1 MLGLKYVESVLY
13 YIFMREE
20 MTLVHIK
27 GVAMPSEEASPVII
41 LQDGDGGELAV
52 SVGPFEAGAIVMELE
67 GLSTPRPL
75 THSLLV
81 QLLREQGVSI
91 RRVELYGLYGAD
103 QDGFMARILYGRGLR
118 SWTRD
123 VRPSDALALA
133 AVTKAPV
140 YAHPSLVMPCGCSS
154 GSSGH
159 YAEGHYWLQA
169 AEV

>member
-1 MLGLKYVESVLY
+1 
-13 YIFMREE
+13 

-27 GVAMPSEEASPVII
+27 GVAMPSEEASPVVV
-41 LQDGDGGELAV
+41 LQDGDGGELVV
-52 SVGPFEAGAIVMELE
+52 SIGAFEAGAIVMELE

-81 QLLREQGVSI
+81 QLMREQGVSI

-103 QDGFMARILYGRGLR
+103 QDGFMARIRYGRGLR
-118 SWTRD
+118 SWIRD

-140 YAHPSLVMPCGCSS
+140 YAHPSLVMPCGYCS
-154 GSSGH
+154 GS
-159 YAEGHYWLQA
+159 AEGYTNGP
-169 AEV
+169 

>member
-1 MLGLKYVESVLY
+1 MQALKYVESVLY

-27 GVAMPSEEASPVII
+27 SVAMPSEEASPVVV
-41 LQDGDGGELAV
+41 LQDGDGGELVV
-52 SVGPFEAGAIVMELE
+52 SIGAFEAGAIVMELE

-81 QLLREQGVSI
+81 QLLREQGVSV

-118 SWTRD
+118 SWIRD

-140 YAHPSLVMPCGCSS
+140 YAHPSLILPCGY
-154 GSSGH
+154 GSSPSES
-159 YAEGHYWLQA
+159 YAGGRYWFQA
-169 AEV
+169 AEA